1 MRPMLATP
9 AEAGSPPPSGT
20 EWAHEVKWDGMRLL
34 ADVTDGRLRLTS
46 RTEAD
51 VTVSFPELAPLA
63 TAVAD
68 AHLDGEVVAL
78 VDGRPSFGALA
89 DRMHVRDER
98 RAAALAHRVPV
109 TFVVFDLLRLYG
121 VPLLQR
127 PFDERRRTLERL
139 DLGGPSD
146 GVPWQVPAV
155 FEDGAALAAA
165 TRAQGL
171 EGVVSKRRS
180 SQYLPG
186 RRSRDWVKRPHRTT
200 TTCVVGGWRPQT
212 GTTDTP
218 GSLLVGVPDE
228 EGALQFMGRVGS
240 GIGPTTAHD
249 LTRLLTPLARST
261 PPFREP
267 VPRADAVGA
276 RWVEPALL
284 VEVAHLGHG
293 GQGRL
298 RQPSVKGIRTDL
310 RPADL
315 ISLRP

>member
-9 AEAGSPPPSGT
+9 AEAGSLPPVGA

-51 VTVSFPELAPLA
+51 VTVTFPELAPLA

-98 RAAALAHRVPV
+98 RAAALSQRFPV

-121 VPLLQR
+121 VPLIQR
-127 PFDERRRTLERL
+127 PFHERRSTLERL
-139 DLGGPSD
+139 DLGGPQD
-146 GVPWQVPAV
+146 GVPWQVPGV
-155 FEDGAALAAA
+155 FEDGAALVEA
-165 TRAQGL
+165 TRAQHL
-171 EGVVSKRRS
+171 EGVVSKRLS
-180 SQYLPG
+180 SPYVPG
-186 RRSRDWVKRPHRTT
+186 RRSRDWVKRANRTT
-200 TTCVVGGWRPQT
+200 QTCVIGGWRPQT
-212 GTTDTP
+212 GTTSTP
-218 GSLLVGVPDE
+218 GSLLVGVPDD
-228 EGALQFMGRVGS
+228 EGALVFMGRVGS
-240 GIGPTTAHD
+240 GIGPTTAQD
-249 LTRLLTPLARST
+249 LARLLAPLTRAT
-261 PPFREP
+261 PPFRD
-267 VPRADAVGA
+267 VLPRADTVGA
-276 RWVEPALL
+276 TWVEPALL

-298 RQPSVKGIRTDL
+298 RQPSVKGIRADL
-310 RPADL
+310 RPEDV
-315 ISLRP
+315 RREP